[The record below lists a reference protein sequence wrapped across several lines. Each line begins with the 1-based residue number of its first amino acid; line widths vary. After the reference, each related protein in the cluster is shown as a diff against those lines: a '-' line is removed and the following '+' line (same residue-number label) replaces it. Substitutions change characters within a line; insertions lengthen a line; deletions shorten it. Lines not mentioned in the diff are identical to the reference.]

1 MYRSNRL
8 LGVFTLIGAFAWSGL
23 ADLNAATGAGLAELE
38 LRFESANKE
47 LGAQKAY
54 ESFQEEFT
62 AFAREHAGTEEGLGA
77 ELWLLRMHWWKREA
91 GLMQKEA
98 GPFAR
103 RLVAE
108 YGKSAALK
116 RVPEFSYLFSAKD
129 FEDIC
134 ESLRL
139 ATPPR

>member
-62 AFAREHAGTEEGLGA
+62 ALRVSTREP
-77 ELWLLRMHWWKREA
+77 KRASEPSC
-91 GLMQKEA
+91 G
-98 GPFAR
+98 
-103 RLVAE
+103 
-108 YGKSAALK
+108 
-116 RVPEFSYLFSAKD
+116 
-129 FEDIC
+129 C
-134 ESLRL
+134 
-139 ATPPR
+139 